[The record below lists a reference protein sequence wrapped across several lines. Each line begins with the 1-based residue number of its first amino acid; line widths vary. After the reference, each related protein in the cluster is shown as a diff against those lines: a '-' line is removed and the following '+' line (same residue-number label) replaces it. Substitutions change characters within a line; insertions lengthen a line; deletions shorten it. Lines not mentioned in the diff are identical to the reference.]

1 MRVLFAG
8 GGTGGHLYPGIA
20 LAHELVRLR
29 PRSAILFVGTARG
42 LEARLVPREG
52 FALETIRV
60 RGLVGRG
67 LARATAALAALP
79 LALAEA
85 WSIVRRFR
93 PDLIVG
99 VGGYAA
105 GPTVVAGR
113 LLRYPIVLLEQN
125 VLPGVTNRLLAP
137 LATLVVAAFEE
148 SRTAMRGRVEV
159 LGNPVRRTVVEAGRV
174 PLPTEASLLV
184 FGGSQGAATINRAMV
199 DALDTLK
206 TLPDLRIVHQTG
218 AHDHAG
224 TQAAYAASGVRAK
237 VEPYLDDMAS
247 AYAGAA
253 LVVARAGATSVA
265 EITACGRPA
274 ILIPYPH
281 SAHGHQERNAL
292 ALVAAG
298 AADMIEDRVLSGDR
312 LGGAIV
318 GLFKDRGRLAAMAAA
333 SRRLGRPDAC
343 ETIAVRCLALVEGGR
358 V

>member
-67 LARATAALAALP
+67 LARAAAALAMLPFALVQ
-79 LALAEA
+79 A

-105 GPTVVAGR
+105 GPTVVVGR
-113 LLRYPIVLLEQN
+113 LLRHPIVLLEQN

-148 SRTAMRGRVEV
+148 SRIAMRGRVEV

-206 TLPDLRIVHQTG
+206 TLPHLRVIHQTG
-218 AHDHAG
+218 VHDHAR
-224 TQAAYAASGVRAK
+224 TQAAYAAANVHAK
-237 VEPYLDDMAS
+237 VEPYVDDMAS

-265 EITACGRPA
+265 EITACGRPS
-274 ILIPYPH
+274 ILVPYPH
-281 SAHGHQERNAL
+281 AAHGHQERNAR

-298 AADMIEDRVLSGDR
+298 AADMIEDRDLTGDR
-312 LGGAIV
+312 LGGTIV
-318 GLFKDRGRLAAMAAA
+318 TLLSDRRHLAAMAAA
-333 SRRLGRPDAC
+333 SRRLGRPGAC
-343 ETIAVRCLALVEGGR
+343 ETIAARCLALVEG
-358 V
+358 